1 MNIEALR
8 MGGYAA
14 YVWPSVALVMA
25 VLAWNVW
32 AAARQ
37 LADAR
42 QRALRAMAAKATVK
56 S

>member
-1 MNIEALR
+1 MNEFLD

-14 YVWPSVALVMA
+14 YVWPCFALTAV
-25 VLAWNVW
+25 VLAWNVLAARRSH

-37 LADAR
+37 LARRRAAAR
-42 QRALRAMAAKATVK
+42 TG

>member
-1 MNIEALR
+1 MNGDVLR

-32 AAARQ
+32 SASRQ
-37 LADAR
+37 LTNAR
-42 QRALRAMAAKATVK
+42 RRAIRALAAKGTVK

>member
-1 MNIEALR
+1 MNEFLA

-14 YVWPSVALVMA
+14 YVWPCFALTAV
-25 VLAWNVW
+25 VLAWNVLAARRSH

-37 LADAR
+37 LAR
-42 QRALRAMAAKATVK
+42 RRAAAKAG

>member
-1 MNIEALR
+1 MSIEVFR

-32 AAARQ
+32 SAVRQ
-37 LADAR
+37 LANAR
-42 QRALRAMAAKATVK
+42 QRAVRALAAKATVK